1 MNRWR
6 LFFGGAGAFAAGLLL
21 AFGAWAY
28 SFGSAPLGKGLE
40 YSHVVLDREG
50 RLLRA
55 YATDDG
61 RWRLPANAQDVDP
74 RFLTL
79 LFAYEDKRFR
89 SHYGVDPL
97 SLGRAA
103 IQFAASGHIV
113 SGGSTITMQVA
124 RLLEPREHRSL
135 GAKLRQIVRAFE
147 LEYALG
153 KDKILG
159 LYLTL
164 APYGGNLEGTRAAAL
179 AYFGKEPRKLSLAE
193 AALLVALPQSPE
205 LRRPDRFPAAARAAR
220 NRVLDRVAAAGV
232 VPQDEIARA
241 KSQPL
246 PRERKQLPML
256 APHAADR
263 VVMIERDR
271 REHRLTIDLPLQKN
285 LQELARERAQGLGS
299 DISVAILAVDNT
311 SGEVRARVASADY
324 FDARRAGQVDM
335 TQALR
340 SPGSTLKPFIY
351 GL

>member
-103 IQFAASGHIV
+103 IQFAASGRIV

-205 LRRPDRFPAAARAAR
+205 LRRPDRNPQAALAAR
-220 NRVLDRVAAAGV
+220 NRVLDRAAAAGLVPRDEV
-232 VPQDEIARA
+232 VRA
-241 KSQPL
+241 KVQPV
-246 PRERKQLPML
+246 PKERKDFPLL
-256 APHAADR
+256 APHAADQ
-263 VVMIERDR
+263 VVAAEPMTRI
-271 REHRLTIDLPLQKN
+271 HRLTIDADLQAR
-285 LQELARERAQGLGS
+285 LQELARDRAQALGP
-299 DISVAILAVDNT
+299 DASVAILVVDNA
-311 SGEVRARVASADY
+311 SGEVRAHIGSASY
-324 FDARRAGQVDM
+324 FD
-335 TQALR
+335 
-340 SPGSTLKPFIY
+340 
-351 GL
+351 